1 MRSTGRHQHKGR
13 SAPFEPIETSQPV
26 STPIIEDGFYT
37 YRTSE
42 ALTDEASSKV
52 RDGSYTYRT
61 PPCSASQ
68 PCTQGHLYT
77 YRTPAAL
84 TDEASSKGRDGFYTY
99 RTPPCSASQPCT
111 QGRLY
116 TYRTHPIVPGSAGSR
131 IASPRPTRWWRR
143 SSAPSTQPSQQ
154 HQTPPRAGF
163 GVSGMAFFGALP

>member
-52 RDGSYTYRT
+52 RDGFYTYRT

-84 TDEASSKGRDGFYTY
+84 TDEASSKGRDGFYTH
-99 RTPPCSASQPCT
+99 
-111 QGRLY
+111 
-116 TYRTHPIVPGSAGSR
+116 RTHPIVPGSAGSR